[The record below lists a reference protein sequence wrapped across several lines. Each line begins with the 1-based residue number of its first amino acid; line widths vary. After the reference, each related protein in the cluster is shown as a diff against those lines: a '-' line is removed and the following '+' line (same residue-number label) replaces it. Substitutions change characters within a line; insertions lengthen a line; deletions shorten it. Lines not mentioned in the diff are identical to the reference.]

1 MKFVFVSLIAS
12 LLSAS
17 AFAGDVYCKDNGS
30 ATLIAS
36 KDKIEITSKGLGE
49 SDGTLTFTELR
60 PRAMNPD
67 EVEMYSEYLTIPLES
82 GKVTFATLV
91 YAGGKAKAQ
100 IYEVTTKVDLR
111 GKVNKALMVS
121 LAGSPP
127 TLLGI
132 DNLCK

>member
-1 MKFVFVSLIAS
+1 MKFIFVSLIAS
-12 LLSAS
+12 LLPLSS
-17 AFAGDVYCKDNGS
+17 FANDVYCKDKGK

-36 KDKIEITSKGLGE
+36 SDKIEIVTQGIGE
-49 SDGTLTFTELR
+49 GDGTVTFTDLK
-60 PRAMNPD
+60 PRAMNGE
-67 EVEMYSEYLTIPLES
+67 EVEMYSEYLTIPLAS
-82 GKVTFATLV
+82 GKVTFATLT
-91 YAGGKAKAQ
+91 AGPNKVKAQ

-132 DNLCK
+132 DNLCE